1 MIIFIILFISTI
13 GWFILDK
20 WLVDKL
26 EESTNIFIIMLL
38 QFTHILKWFMAIL
51 TCLWYVMEIL

>member
-1 MIIFIILFISTI
+1 MIIFTILFISTI

-26 EESTNIFIIMLL
+26 DESTNIFIMALL
-38 QFTHILKWFMAIL
+38 QFTHLFKWFIAML